1 MPLDGAEILSYSLV
15 QPINIPLIN
24 TFCPECSILAII
36 GIIRCLSRL
45 SGGKDYIFQEFSN
58 GTRYNNYHKAA

>member
-1 MPLDGAEILSYSLV
+1 MPLGGAEILPDSLALT
-15 QPINIPLIN
+15 INIPLIN
-24 TFCPECSILAII
+24 RFCPECSILAII
-36 GIIRCLSRL
+36 GIFRRLSKL